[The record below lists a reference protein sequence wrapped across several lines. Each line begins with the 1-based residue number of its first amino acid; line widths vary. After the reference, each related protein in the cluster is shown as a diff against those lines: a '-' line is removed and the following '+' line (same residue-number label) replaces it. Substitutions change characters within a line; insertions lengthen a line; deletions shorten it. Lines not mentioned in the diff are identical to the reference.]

1 MSEFESFQKIGRLS
15 RDMVITEKLDGT
27 NAQVM
32 LDHGYAHSVGA
43 PYVAI
48 IDGFHVYAGS
58 RTRWITPADDNF
70 GFAAWVA
77 ENAPQLVQLGE
88 GRHFGE
94 WWGQGIQRKYGL
106 SEKRWS
112 LFNVRKWSETRP
124 ACCHVVPVLY
134 RGDFSTETAISVLNS
149 LGETGSVAAPGFM
162 KPEGIVVFHTQAGA
176 LFKKT
181 FEKDDAGKGREPELD
196 AA

>member
-27 NAQVM
+27 NAQVWIE
-32 LDHGYAHSVGA
+32 YADAVQ
-43 PYVAI
+43 YVDDAMFKTGDYFI
-48 IDGFHVYAGS
+48 KAGS
-58 RTRWITPADDNF
+58 RTRWITPQEDNF
-70 GFAAWVA
+70 GFAAWAWQNA
-77 ENAPQLVQLGE
+77 EELTQLGT

-112 LFNVRKWSETRP
+112 LFNVRKWGETRP

-162 KPEGIVVFHTQAGA
+162 KPEGIVVFHTQSGA

-181 FEKDDAGKGREPELD
+181 FEKDDAGKGREPE
-196 AA
+196 AAL